1 MTREKV
7 SSELL
12 KVKEQIA
19 KLKQK
24 EKQLQDRKREMDDME
39 ILKVT
44 KKIGITPEQ
53 LKLLNNLSEKEIKN
67 LLAEREMAKET
78 GNLNTERKGDFYMD
92 EKNEENDNKLKVDW
106 KILLIIVL
114 IITIVVGALFV
125 VFSKNSK

>member
-53 LKLLNNLSEKEIKN
+53 LKL
-67 LLAEREMAKET
+67 AGREMAKET
-78 GNLNTERKGDFYMD
+78 GNLNTERKGDFY
-92 EKNEENDNKLKVDW
+92 NG
-106 KILLIIVL
+106 
-114 IITIVVGALFV
+114 TY
-125 VFSKNSK
+125 

>member
-1 MTREKV
+1 MTREKI
-7 SSELL
+7 SYELL

-53 LKLLNNLSEKEIKN
+53 LKLLNGLSEKEIKN
-67 LLAEREMAKET
+67 FLAERDMKD
-78 GNLNTERKGDFYMD
+78 GNVNAERRGDFY
-92 EKNEENDNKLKVDW
+92 NGTN
-106 KILLIIVL
+106 
-114 IITIVVGALFV
+114 
-125 VFSKNSK
+125 

>member
-78 GNLNTERKGDFYMD
+78 GNLSTDSLSD
-92 EKNEENDNKLKVDW
+92 SQQ
-106 KILLIIVL
+106 IV
-114 IITIVVGALFV
+114 
-125 VFSKNSK
+125 

>member
-7 SSELL
+7 SVELL

-19 KLKQK
+19 KLRQK

-53 LKLLNNLSEKEIKN
+53 LKLLNNLSEKEIKSF
-67 LLAEREMAKET
+67 LAEQEMEGET
-78 GNLNTERKGDFYMD
+78 GNLNTERKGNFYNGTD
-92 EKNEENDNKLKVDW
+92 
-106 KILLIIVL
+106 
-114 IITIVVGALFV
+114 
-125 VFSKNSK
+125 

>member
-7 SSELL
+7 SAELL
-12 KVKEQIA
+12 KVKEQIT

-53 LKLLNNLSEKEIKN
+53 LKLLNNLSEKEIRNFLK
-67 LLAEREMAKET
+67 ERERPEET
-78 GNLNTERKGDFYMD
+78 RSLNTERRENFYNGTD
-92 EKNEENDNKLKVDW
+92 
-106 KILLIIVL
+106 
-114 IITIVVGALFV
+114 
-125 VFSKNSK
+125 

>member
-7 SSELL
+7 SAELL

-19 KLKQK
+19 KLRQK

-53 LKLLNNLSEKEIKN
+53 LKLLNNLSEKEIKSF
-67 LLAEREMAKET
+67 LAEQEMEGET
-78 GNLNTERKGDFYMD
+78 GNLNTERKGNFYNGTD
-92 EKNEENDNKLKVDW
+92 
-106 KILLIIVL
+106 
-114 IITIVVGALFV
+114 
-125 VFSKNSK
+125 

>member
-7 SSELL
+7 SAELL

-19 KLKQK
+19 KLRQK

-53 LKLLNNLSEKEIKN
+53 LKLLNNLSEKEVRTF
-67 LLAEREMAKET
+67 LEERERAEKT
-78 GNLNTERKGDFYMD
+78 GNLNTERKGNFYNGTD
-92 EKNEENDNKLKVDW
+92 
-106 KILLIIVL
+106 
-114 IITIVVGALFV
+114 
-125 VFSKNSK
+125 

>member
-24 EKQLQDRKREMDDME
+24 EKQLQDRKRELDDME

-53 LKLLNNLSEKEIKN
+53 LKLLNNLSEKEIRN
-67 LLAEREMAKET
+67 FLEEREKTGEA
-78 GNLNTERKGDFYMD
+78 GNLNTERKGNFYNATD
-92 EKNEENDNKLKVDW
+92 
-106 KILLIIVL
+106 
-114 IITIVVGALFV
+114 
-125 VFSKNSK
+125 

>member
-53 LKLLNNLSEKEIKN
+53 LKLLISPSEKESKN
-67 LLAEREMAKET
+67 SSAEQEMANET
-78 GNLNTERKGDFYMD
+78 RNLNTRRMGDVY
-92 EKNEENDNKLKVDW
+92 NR
-106 KILLIIVL
+106 
-114 IITIVVGALFV
+114 TY
-125 VFSKNSK
+125 

>member
-67 LLAEREMAKET
+67 LLPEREMAKQT
-78 GNLNTERKGDFYMD
+78 GNLSTDSLSD
-92 EKNEENDNKLKVDW
+92 SHQ
-106 KILLIIVL
+106 IV
-114 IITIVVGALFV
+114 
-125 VFSKNSK
+125 

>member
-67 LLAEREMAKET
+67 LLGRT
-78 GNLNTERKGDFYMD
+78 GNGKGNRKPKYRKKGDFYNG
-92 EKNEENDNKLKVDW
+92 KY
-106 KILLIIVL
+106 
-114 IITIVVGALFV
+114 
-125 VFSKNSK
+125 